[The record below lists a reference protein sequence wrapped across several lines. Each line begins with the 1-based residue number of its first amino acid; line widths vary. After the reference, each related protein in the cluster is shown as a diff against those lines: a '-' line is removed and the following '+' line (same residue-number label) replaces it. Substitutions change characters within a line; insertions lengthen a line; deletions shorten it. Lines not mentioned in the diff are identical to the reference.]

1 MKTRNPL
8 PFRFF
13 LFLRKIQLRG
23 ESTDV
28 INRRSDIVSPYSSSE
43 LYCGRDETVTYLL
56 VFGEDK
62 EVSTGLYL

>member
-1 MKTRNPL
+1 M
-8 PFRFF
+8 
-13 LFLRKIQLRG
+13 
-23 ESTDV
+23 
-28 INRRSDIVSPYSSSE
+28 SPYSSSE